1 MKKVLFVTYYWP
13 PAGGATTTRVL
24 KFYKY
29 LPEFGWEPII
39 LTVENG
45 DFPYIDP
52 KLQGEI
58 RQDTLIYR
66 AKNLSLH
73 KTFAKF
79 ARNSQDVF
87 VPFAF
92 TQKSEKSLSQK
103 ISRWVKYN
111 AIPDTRFLWRNFA
124 IKAGMRIL
132 RSHPIDLIFSSS
144 PPQTNHCVAVELS
157 RRTGIPCVGDM
168 RDPWTDV
175 YWLQTD
181 SQRWQWIHNLDKKIE
196 NRTMNSMAAIT
207 TVSPGLVRVFSQK
220 FRPPVYL
227 IYNGFEPFDGD
238 TTPPKNK
245 QWTITYAGSVS
256 AEQDVS
262 PFCQAIEILSKQID
276 LRANV
281 RIRFIGNFPEFVKE
295 RMAQYSFFDQ
305 IEFISYMPAA
315 EVRQYLLASDVLLL
329 FIHVTPEGGVC
340 NYKMYE
346 YLSVRRPILAYGPT
360 WGDAA
365 AILQRANAG
374 KMFEYN
380 DAAGSA
386 RYLLN
391 LFEDWRAGRTLPAI
405 DKEYVMSFTRRNQ
418 TKKLAEIFDKHCR

>member
-45 DFPYIDP
+45 DFPYIDD
-52 KLQGEI
+52 KLLEEV
-58 RQDTLIYR
+58 RPDTLIYR

-73 KTFAKF
+73 KPFAKL

-111 AIPDTRFLWRNFA
+111 AIPDTRFLWRKFA
-124 IKAGMRIL
+124 IREGLRIL
-132 RSHPIDLIFSSS
+132 RRHPIDLIFSSS

-181 SQRWQWIHNLDKKIE
+181 SQRWRWIHRLDQKIE
-196 NRTMNSMAAIT
+196 SKTMNSMAAIT
-207 TVSPGLVRVFSQK
+207 TVSPGLVKVFSQK
-220 FRPPVYL
+220 FRVPVYL
-227 IYNGFEPFDGD
+227 IYNGFEPVANDIN
-238 TTPPKNK
+238 PPRNK
-245 QWTITYAGSVS
+245 QWTITYAGSIS
-256 AEQDVS
+256 IEQDIT
-262 PFCQAIEILSKQID
+262 PFCQAIEILSQQID
-276 LRANV
+276 LRKNV
-281 RIRFIGNFPEFVKE
+281 RIRFIGNFPEFVRE
-295 RMAQYSFFDQ
+295 RLTQYSFFDL
-305 IEFISYMPAA
+305 IEFIPYMPAA
-315 EVRQYLLASDVLLL
+315 QVRQNLLSSDVLLL
-329 FIHVTPEGGVC
+329 FVHVTPEGGVC

-374 KMFEYN
+374 KMFEYH
-380 DAAGSA
+380 DPAGSA
-386 RYLLN
+386 RYLLQ
-391 LFEDWRAGRTLPAI
+391 LFEDWLAERTIPAI
-405 DKEYVMSFTRRNQ
+405 DEDYVMSFTRRNQ
-418 TKKLAEIFDKHCR
+418 TKKLAEIFDQYSS